1 MPDTGALTNMAGTEW
16 TTGKVGGALQ
26 FDGSEDH
33 VLVNASSDF
42 YYDAGVSFAAW
53 CKADVVGVRTCHFGQ
68 FVPAMVGGVGGG
80 EVVIHATLGAGLF
93 PRPGR

>member
-1 MPDTGALTNMAGTEW
+1 MALPDTGALTNMAGTEW

-53 CKADVVGVRTCHFGQ
+53 CKADVVGVLSTIMAQDLPTSQYLNLVLWGTQLRWDVGDGQ
-68 FVPAMVGGVGGG
+68 NV
-80 EVVIHATLGAGLF
+80 
-93 PRPGR
+93 